1 MALPSLS
8 VVIASGAGG
17 EFLFRLLDALRE
29 QAQAE
34 QAQVLVADRV
44 GGATAARLDRD
55 YPWVR
60 RIAVAPG
67 ADGRKPSV
75 PLLRATAVAQATGDV
90 VAVMEE
96 HCRPTPHWLRAV
108 REEWRADDAAIGGPI
123 LHDAYEN
130 RCDWVVLFSE
140 YQAYLPP
147 WRDGERWLL
156 NGANIAYRRT
166 LLQKHAGRLTT
177 GYWEAVLHPL
187 LPADGKLRGLNRL
200 GNPTTG
206 PFEYPYYLRQR
217 YLLAR
222 VWGAMQRQ
230 SGSALKRLIYLLAA
244 PLFPFLWLARTSA
257 RALRTPYKGQY
268 LLTLPMLLPV
278 AFVYVFGEWCG
289 YAFGFGNALEEV
301 E

>member
-29 QAQAE
+29 QAAAE
-34 QAQVLVADRV
+34 QAQVIVADRV
-44 GGATAARLDRD
+44 GGTTAVRLAREH
-55 YPWVR
+55 PWVTLLS
-60 RIAVAPG
+60 VTPG
-67 ADGRKPSV
+67 ADGKKPSV
-75 PLLRATAVAQATGDV
+75 PVLRAAAAAQATGEI

-96 HCRPTPHWLRAV
+96 HCRPTPHWLRAL
-108 REEWRADDAAIGGPI
+108 REEFRPDDAAIGGPI

-156 NGANIAYRRT
+156 NGANIAYRRS
-166 LLQKHAGRLTT
+166 LLEKHAALLTT
-177 GYWEAVLHPL
+177 GYWEAVLHPQL
-187 LPADGKLRGLNRL
+187 ARDGKLRGLNRL

-222 VWGAMQRQ
+222 VWGAMQQR
-230 SGSALKRLIYLLAA
+230 SAPASKRLVYLLLA
-244 PLFPFLWLARTSA
+244 PLFPFLWLARTTA
-257 RALRTPYKGQY
+257 RALRSPYVGQY
-268 LLTLPMLLPV
+268 VLTLPMLIPV

-289 YAFGFGNALEEV
+289 YAFGFGDALEEV